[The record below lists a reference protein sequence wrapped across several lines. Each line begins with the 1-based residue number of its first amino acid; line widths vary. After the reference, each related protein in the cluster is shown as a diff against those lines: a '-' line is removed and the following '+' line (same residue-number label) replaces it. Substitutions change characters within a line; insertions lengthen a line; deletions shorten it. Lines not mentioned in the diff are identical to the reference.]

1 MALSNTTIYQDIVN
15 PGKYQFMGTDF
26 STGQVYVKSL
36 TPEEYSKLKNLGIQ
50 EGRVNN
56 TDFQGIQLNS
66 LEEIK
71 KLATSPVP
79 QSQIQV
85 GYSWDTLTP
94 NQITSAFGS
103 GWQDVLKNRDLFK
116 SADFT
121 KLPTTGATF
130 ITPEQAAEYKKTSYG
145 GATGLNAALASQG
158 QPLTTGSL
166 QPQTLATQTGQNVY
180 SQQTSVQQQI
190 QDIQTKLK
198 TSQLQMAA
206 LQKYGL
212 KDTNQLTQDAQGNWV
227 PVAQTQQTEAP
238 MPDEFSKYL
247 DEAQAYYEPAKQSEM
262 SELEQQVSTEKQ
274 RLTED
279 WNQYLS
285 DIQTGKVRAGTDYES
300 QLRRQLEQKSQY
312 LQQQEFNIKN
322 NMESLNRNW
331 MQKGGLFSGARLEAG
346 QNYQTQEQM
355 AKQNY
360 LSGVNYNVEQLGTSQ
375 ARAMEDLGTAQQKG
389 QLAYTRGTEDVAL
402 QRIKDVRSLNEKYNT
417 AISTYAGQSGY
428 YDWRKNSY
436 GY

>member
-1 MALSNTTIYQDIVN
+1 MALQQVSIIQDIVN
-15 PGKYQFMGTDF
+15 PDRLQLYAMAD
-26 STGQVYVKSL
+26 TGQVYAKSL
-36 TPEEYSKLKNLGIQ
+36 TREEYSQLKNLGIP
-50 EGRVNN
+50 ESRVNN
-56 TDFQGIQLNS
+56 TWYPGSQNVQTLSSLDQL
-66 LEEIK
+66 K
-71 KLATSPVP
+71 QMGTSPLDA
-79 QSQIQV
+79 QYTQQN
-85 GYSWDTLTP
+85 Y
-94 NQITSAFGS
+94 GS
-103 GWQDVLKNRDLFK
+103 GWDEIQNNIKLFQN
-116 SADFT
+116 ANFAT
-121 KLPTTGATF
+121 LPTTGATF
-130 ITPEQAAEYKKTSYG
+130 ITPEQATEYKKTSYG

-247 DEAQAYYEPAKQSEM
+247 DEAQAYYEPAKQTEM
-262 SELEQQVSTEKQ
+262 SELETQVSTEKQ
-274 RLTED
+274 RLAED
-279 WNQYLS
+279 WQNYLN
-285 DIQTGKVRAGTDYES
+285 DINTGKLRAGTDYES

-312 LQQQEFNIKN
+312 LQQQEFNIKR

-331 MQKGGLFSGARLEAG
+331 MQKGGLFSGARLQAG
-346 QNYQTQEQM
+346 QQYQTQEQM
-355 AKQNY
+355 AQQQY
-360 LSGVNYNVEQLGTSQ
+360 LGGVNYNVEQLGTQQ
-375 ARAMEDLGTAQQKG
+375 ARTMEDYATAQQKG

-417 AISTYAGQSGY
+417 AIGDYAGKQSY
-428 YDWRKNSY
+428 MDWRKNIY